1 MPPKPPLARPCAQ
14 SAPASGHWNTQKRG
28 RRAFVVAAGA
38 VSCYNTL
45 RRAAR
50 RAALSRSRGR
60 GKYELKINENYKNL
74 SESYLFSTIAKKVAV
89 YTQQHP
95 EQEIIRLGIGDVTL
109 PLAAPVVDA
118 LHAAVEEM
126 GKKETFHGYGPEQGY
141 GFLKQALMRYYARRG
156 VVLAENE
163 IFVGDG
169 AKSDIGN
176 ILDLFDVD
184 NTVLVPDPVYPVYVD
199 TNVMAGRRIVYAA
212 ATRENGF
219 LPMPQADVQADLI
232 YLCSPNNP
240 TGAAYSRDQLQAWV
254 DYANERGAVL
264 LFDAAYES
272 FITDGD
278 VPHSIYEVNGAE
290 TCAIEFCSF
299 SKTAGFTG
307 TRCSYTVV
315 PQALVR
321 GSLHLNAMWLRRQTT
336 KYNGVPYI
344 VQRAAAA
351 VFTEEGQKAT
361 RAAIDYYRAN
371 AAVIAAAL
379 DEAGI
384 WYCGGKNSPYIWM
397 QCPGGM
403 KSWDFFDHLLEHA
416 GVVGTPGAGF
426 GAQGE
431 GYFRL
436 TGFGDAEKTR
446 LAAQKL
452 KEAVRVL

>member
-1 MPPKPPLARPCAQ
+1 M
-14 SAPASGHWNTQKRG
+14 
-28 RRAFVVAAGA
+28 
-38 VSCYNTL
+38 
-45 RRAAR
+45 
-50 RAALSRSRGR
+50 
-60 GKYELKINENYKNL
+60 KINENYKNL

-199 TNVMAGRRIVYAA
+199 TNVMAGRRI
-212 ATRENGF
+212 
-219 LPMPQADVQADLI
+219 
-232 YLCSPNNP
+232 
-240 TGAAYSRDQLQAWV
+240 AYSRDQLQAWV

>member
-1 MPPKPPLARPCAQ
+1 M
-14 SAPASGHWNTQKRG
+14 
-28 RRAFVVAAGA
+28 
-38 VSCYNTL
+38 
-45 RRAAR
+45 
-50 RAALSRSRGR
+50 
-60 GKYELKINENYKNL
+60 KINENYKNL

-336 KYNGVPYI
+336 KYNGVPCAAGGCGR
-344 VQRAAAA
+344 VHGGGAKSHQSSHRLLPGQCCRHRGRAGRGRHMVLRRQKQPLYLDA
-351 VFTEEGQKAT
+351 VPRRHEVLGFL
-361 RAAIDYYRAN
+361 RSS
-371 AAVIAAAL
+371 
-379 DEAGI
+379 AGA
-384 WYCGGKNSPYIWM
+384 CGRCGY
-397 QCPGGM
+397 
-403 KSWDFFDHLLEHA
+403 A
-416 GVVGTPGAGF
+416 GRGLW
-426 GAQGE
+426 
-431 GYFRL
+431 R
-436 TGFGDAEKTR
+436 TG
-446 LAAQKL
+446 
-452 KEAVRVL
+452 

>member
-1 MPPKPPLARPCAQ
+1 MIKL
-14 SAPASGHWNTQKRG
+14 
-28 RRAFVVAAGA
+28 
-38 VSCYNTL
+38 
-45 RRAAR
+45 
-50 RAALSRSRGR
+50 
-60 GKYELKINENYKNL
+60 NENYGKL
-74 SESYLFSTIAKKVAV
+74 PGSYLFAEIARRTATYSELNPDKRLIK
-89 YTQQHP
+89 
-95 EQEIIRLGIGDVTL
+95 LGIGDVTL
-109 PLAAPVVDA
+109 PLPAACVEA
-118 LHAAVEEM
+118 LKAAADEM
-126 GKKETFHGYGPEQGY
+126 GRKESFMGYGPYEGY
-141 GFLKQALMRYYARRG
+141 DFLREAIVKNDYAPRG
-156 VVLAENE
+156 ARITADE
-163 IFVGDG
+163 IFVSDG
-169 AKSDIGN
+169 AKSDCGN
-176 ILDLFDVD
+176 IGDIFSED
-184 NTVLVPDPVYPVYVD
+184 NIVAVCDPVYPVYID
-199 TNVMAGRRIVYAA
+199 ANAMSGRAGDWDGGKWTKIVYMPCTA
-212 ATRENGF
+212 ENGF
-219 LPMPQADVQADLI
+219 FPELPKTVPDMI
-232 YLCSPNNP
+232 YLCFPNNP
-240 TGAAYSRDQLQAWV
+240 TGMAATKEQLKPWV
-254 DYANERGAVL
+254 DYANEHGSIIL
-264 LFDAAYES
+264 YDAAYEAY
-272 FITDGD
+272 ITEQD